1 VNLPSFHK
9 TPLSTP
15 LFQFSSPNNIILTK
29 PLISNVNNVKVVTS
43 NIIVP
48 ILKFQQPID
57 IYVKTPLDALK
68 LPKTR
73 EIQLI
78 LPAFIFTHAPNVAI
92 AETHIECKLNI
103 RHEHLIEAPSMQKV
117 SEGIID
123 VAEALKK
130 QGVENPLEL
139 LVKWEN
145 DAEKLGFFNAMLW
158 PRLMC
163 VFLVPAPFKKRSPGE
178 LVIRKILATEYK
190 RAYKDIEASHDA
202 PCELSEKSK
211 HVITFTTIEV
221 EKLVSSQLN
230 KKELEKC
237 LEDLMSQAGIYGEEI
252 KLVIFCSPTENI
264 EPLFRVVRN
273 RLTSCFKLIAKYGEE
288 IPKEDFKQ
296 IIRSLAWM
304 LSIDKSVNDLL
315 FAERYNDIDEA
326 FGFLD
331 KRRIYFLTKL
341 KQDEDWIHIRK
352 WEGESYEHS
361 ILKLLVY
368 KTIKKD
374 YNYKDADIE
383 VEKPCKPKDDVLTT
397 PLVPD
402 VHVEGK
408 IWAEVETLRGMHDP
422 LDLIQE
428 FQDKAEEISRYE
440 EFWLILPSFEI
451 MMHIYQL
458 RPLLEQLFKLFHE
471 RVKVSIWYPDLVNA
485 RICKLLEK
493 CP

>member
-1 VNLPSFHK
+1 
-9 TPLSTP
+9 
-15 LFQFSSPNNIILTK
+15 
-29 PLISNVNNVKVVTS
+29 VKAVTS
-43 NIIVP
+43 NIIIP
-48 ILKFQQPID
+48 ILKFQQSID
-57 IYVKTPLDALK
+57 IYVKTPLDTLK

-73 EIQLI
+73 GIQPM

-103 RHEHLIEAPSMQKV
+103 RHERLIETSLMQKV
-117 SEGIID
+117 FEGIID

-145 DAEKLGFFNAMLW
+145 DEEKLGFFNAMLW

-163 VFLVPAPFKKRSPGE
+163 IFLVPAPFQKRFPGE

-211 HVITFTTIEV
+211 HVITFTTTEV
-221 EKLVSSQLN
+221 EKLVN
-230 KKELEKC
+230 RGPDEKELEKC
-237 LEDLMSQAGIYGEEI
+237 LEDLMSEAGIYGEEI
-252 KLVIFCSPTENI
+252 KLVIFCSSTKDI
-264 EPLFRVVRN
+264 EPLFRVARN
-273 RLTSCFKLIAKYGEE
+273 RLTSCFKLEAKYGEK
-288 IPKEDFKQ
+288 ISKEDFKR

-304 LSIDKSVNDLL
+304 LSIDKDKSINDLL
-315 FAERYNDIDEA
+315 AEERENYSDIEINEA
-326 FGFLD
+326 FSSLD
-331 KRRIYFLTKL
+331 ERRIYFLTKL

-352 WEGESYEHS
+352 QEGESYEHS

-383 VEKPCKPKDDVLTT
+383 VEKPCKPKDDILTT

-493 CP
+493 RP